1 MSTSLRSRILAMSL
15 VGTTLVG
22 AIGMTWAAAPVA
34 APGQTVPAK
43 VSLDSARQ
51 AQSAGQLA
59 QASLQFQT
67 VADDASQSDATRQQ
81 ARIELALVREQQQT
95 KIPQMKALLADAQ
108 TAFEAGRYPDATAA
122 LDGVEAVGAD
132 LGWQDNA
139 KPARLRQL
147 LAQKQVASTVAVTTA
162 SDAAT
167 VAAPGPV
174 VEAPAAAPA
183 APMPASSGDIMG
195 ELVNQF
201 RVNQQAAMVRYNH
214 ALKEGKSALDRKD
227 FTAADA
233 RTNEALT
240 QVETNRRFFSDTDY
254 NNLRAQA
261 EQQLATIKA
270 SRENYEN
277 GIAKDRNTKLEQIEK
292 QQAAE
297 RAVKRSKQVDQ
308 LMTQSREAY
317 KLQQLEQAADS
328 LRQVL
333 VIDPQNSNAKF
344 QLDLIEDRINYVEVA
359 RVRKNRSKE
368 MVQQQIA
375 NEELLTPYSRLLI
388 YPEQWPELSAKR
400 TSEQLKHDSGA
411 NQKIRQRLDENI
423 RDLVAE
429 QQPFER
435 VIAYLREETGV
446 NMSVNWNALTA
457 AGVDRNI
464 AITVGLRDVPLR
476 KALQYVL
483 SEAGGANPN
492 ALSYTVDDGVITI
505 TTKEDLSSAKY
516 RVVRVYDIRDLL
528 VQPDTNVA
536 APQLDLTSSLQGGT
550 SGQGGSGGTSG
561 QGGGG
566 GGLFGQ
572 QQQQTGPQPKTREEI
587 VKEINETLTAIVDPT
602 SWDAGGGSGSVRELG
617 GNLIVNQSLDNQVAV
632 WNLLQQLR
640 ESRAVQIAIEARL
653 LLVDNSFM
661 DDFGFGWNLQLAPSR
676 ILGSLGATGITS
688 QTTGSGTGTT
698 IFNNPQTTGLPGTLV
713 GQLGGGSSNN
723 SMNLNTSVGDLTL
736 DGYQLNLLMR
746 ATQADRR
753 VSTVTAPRVTLFNG
767 QRGYIALLQQQNYV
781 SNSSQNAAAGSGF
794 NGAAVA
800 TNLSVSTLNTGVVLD
815 VLATVSADRRYVV
828 MQVRPQFSQLIGMD
842 SFTNNSNTINNGGN
856 GNGGTD
862 NGGTGNGGSGNSAA
876 TQSSSNILMPRVQ
889 YQTVVTMVSIPDGGT
904 LLIGGQKMI
913 GEAEQ
918 ETGVPFLSKIPGLG
932 RLFTNRTYVKEERTL
947 LILIRPKIIIQRE
960 AEEAQFGKNYDL
972 IAPGESK

>member
-22 AIGMTWAAAPVA
+22 ALGMTWAAAPVA
-34 APGQTVPAK
+34 APGQTVPTK
-43 VSLDSARQ
+43 VSLESARQ
-51 AQSAGQLA
+51 ANAAGRLA
-59 QASLQFQT
+59 QASLQFQA

-108 TAFEAGRYPDATAA
+108 AAYEAGRYPDAAVA
-122 LDGVEAVGAD
+122 LDSVEAVGAD

-139 KPARLRQL
+139 KPAHLRQL

-201 RVNQQAAMVRYNH
+201 RVNQQAAVVRYNH
-214 ALKEGKSALDRKD
+214 ALKEGQTALERND
-227 FTAADA
+227 FTVANA
-233 RTNEALT
+233 RTHEALT
-240 QVETNRRFFSDTDY
+240 QVETNRRYFSDTDY
-254 NNLRAQA
+254 TNLRAQA

-277 GIAKDRNTKLEQIEK
+277 GIAKDRTAKLEQIEK

-297 RAVKRSKQVDQ
+297 RAIKRSKQVDQ
-308 LMTQSREAY
+308 LMTQAREAY
-317 KLQQLEQAADS
+317 KLQQLAQAADS

-344 QLDLIEDRINYVEVA
+344 QLDLVEDRINYVEVA

-368 MVQQQIA
+368 LVQQQIT
-375 NEELLTPYSRLLI
+375 NEEALTPYSRLLI

-400 TSEQLKHDSGA
+400 TSAQLKHDSAA

-435 VIAYLREETGV
+435 VIAHLREETGV
-446 NMSVNWNALTA
+446 NISVNWNALTA

-464 AITVGLRDVPLR
+464 AISVGLREVPLR
-476 KALQYVL
+476 KALQFVL

-492 ALSYTVDDGVITI
+492 ALGYTVDDGVITI

-528 VQPDTNVA
+528 VQPDSNVT
-536 APQLDLTSSLQGGT
+536 APALDLTSALMGAT
-550 SGQGGSGGTSG
+550 TVTGGSGS
-561 QGGGG
+561 GGGG
-566 GGLFGQ
+566 GGGGGSGGLFGAPP
-572 QQQQTGPQPKTREEI
+572 TSLGPQPKTRDEI
-587 VKEINETLTAIVDPT
+587 VKEINETLTATVDPT
-602 SWDAGGGSGSVRELG
+602 SWDAGGGTGSVRELG

-661 DDFGFGWNLQLAPSR
+661 DDFGFGWNLELAPSR
-676 ILGSLGATGITS
+676 ILGSLGGTGISS
-688 QTTGSGTGTT
+688 QTTTSDTGTT
-698 IFNNPQTTGLPGTLV
+698 IFNNPQFTGLPGTIV
-713 GQLGGGSSNN
+713 GQLGGGTANN

-736 DGYQLNLLMR
+736 DGYQLNILMR

-767 QRGYIALLQQQNYV
+767 QRGYIALLQQQNFV
-781 SNSSQNAAAGSGF
+781 SGSAQNAVSGGLGGSG
-794 NGAAVA
+794 AVA
-800 TNLSVSTLNTGVVLD
+800 TSTSVSTLNTGVVLD

-828 MQVRPQFSQLIGMD
+828 MQVRPQFSQLLGMD
-842 SFTNNSNTINNGGN
+842 TFASATAAATGGAT
-856 GNGGTD
+856 GGGTD
-862 NGGTGNGGSGNSAA
+862 GPVPATMSGGSS
-876 TQSSSNILMPRVQ
+876 LMLPRVQ

-904 LLIGGQKMI
+904 LLIGGQKI
-913 GEAEQ
+913 VGEAEQ

-960 AEEAQFGKNYDL
+960 AEEAQFGRNYDL
-972 IAPGESK
+972 IAPGEVK